1 MSAQS
6 LEARVYSIVA
16 ELFNVRID
24 TLTRESSPKTIESWD
39 STGHLDLVLALEQ
52 EFGVQFSP
60 DQMDQMVNLNTIVGM
75 LAEMKLVDARR

>member
-1 MSAQS
+1 MSALD

-24 TLTRESSPKTIESWD
+24 NLMPESSPKTIESWD

-60 DQMDQMVNLNTIVGM
+60 DQMDQMMNLNTIVEI
-75 LAEMKLVDARR
+75 LAAMKPVGR